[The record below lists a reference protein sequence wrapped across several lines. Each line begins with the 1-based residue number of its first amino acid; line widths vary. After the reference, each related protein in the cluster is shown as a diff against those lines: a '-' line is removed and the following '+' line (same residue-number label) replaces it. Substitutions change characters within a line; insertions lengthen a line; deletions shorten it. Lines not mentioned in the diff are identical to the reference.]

1 MCDDDDCDCDG
12 CDGCDEGCNCDVCG
26 VCCAWVC
33 CAAVVESTQDV
44 DLTSTPQQQRRQQ
57 QDGAAMSAPPLEE
70 PVDTK
75 NVILTQPTA
84 QPPSYGDVVGA
95 KG

>member
-1 MCDDDDCDCDG
+1 MY
-12 CDGCDEGCNCDVCG
+12 
-26 VCCAWVC
+26 

-57 QDGAAMSAPPLEE
+57 QDGVAMSAPPLEE
-70 PVDTK
+70 PVHPK

-84 QPPSYGDVVGA
+84 QPPSYRDVVGA